1 MSDSVRPHR
10 RQLTRFP
17 HPWDSPGKNTEVGCH
32 FLLQCLKVKSE
43 SEVTQ
48 LCLTPGDPMDWSL
61 RDSSVYGIF
70 QAGVLEWV
78 AIAFSEG
85 AVEGGVYPQWL
96 RTSE

>member
-1 MSDSVRPHR
+1 M
-10 RQLTRFP
+10 T
-17 HPWDSPGKNTEVGCH
+17 
-32 FLLQCLKVKSE
+32 VKSE